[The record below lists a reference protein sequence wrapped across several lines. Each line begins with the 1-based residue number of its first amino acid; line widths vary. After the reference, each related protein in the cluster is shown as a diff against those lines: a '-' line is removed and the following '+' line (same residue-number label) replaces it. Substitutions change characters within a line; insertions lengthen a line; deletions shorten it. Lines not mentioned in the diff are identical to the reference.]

1 MRYFI
6 QIGKALSGLIIAS
19 LHVRKGFVI
28 YGTPAV
34 FGEGGEVTF
43 SRKVC
48 VASTLRHNLRQ
59 HKNKLP
65 VCVATGL

>member
-34 FGEGGEVTF
+34 FGEGGGGNVFKKGLCRINTATQL
-43 SRKVC
+43 
-48 VASTLRHNLRQ
+48 ASTQ
-59 HKNKLP
+59 E
-65 VCVATGL
+65 